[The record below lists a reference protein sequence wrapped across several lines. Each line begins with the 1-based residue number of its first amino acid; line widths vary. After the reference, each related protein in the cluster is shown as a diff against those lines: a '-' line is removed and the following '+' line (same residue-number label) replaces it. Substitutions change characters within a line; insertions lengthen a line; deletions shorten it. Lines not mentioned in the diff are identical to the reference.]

1 MEIAVLEK
9 RIQNADVPV
18 IAELGTSEI
27 SIQEFLMLDVGDVIE
42 LNQAIDQPLLIKI
55 GEIPK
60 FLGQPGKVNKKLAV
74 QVLDTLKGKTMIM
87 SDHMLSQDEIDALL
101 RGTDSDDT
109 EYPAA
114 PHLHAEDYL
123 SLMEKDA
130 LGKLE
135 IFRLEAPLLLYL
147 LC

>member
-60 FLGQPGKVNKKLAV
+60 FLGQPGKVNKN
-74 QVLDTLKGKTMIM
+74 
-87 SDHMLSQDEIDALL
+87 
-101 RGTDSDDT
+101 
-109 EYPAA
+109 
-114 PHLHAEDYL
+114 
-123 SLMEKDA
+123 
-130 LGKLE
+130 
-135 IFRLEAPLLLYL
+135 
-147 LC
+147 